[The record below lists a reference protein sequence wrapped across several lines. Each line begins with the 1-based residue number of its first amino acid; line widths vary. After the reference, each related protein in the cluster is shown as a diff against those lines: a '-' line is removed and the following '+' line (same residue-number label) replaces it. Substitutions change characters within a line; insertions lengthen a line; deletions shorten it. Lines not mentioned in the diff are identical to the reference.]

1 MKEVKNVQF
10 KLKKGKG
17 SVNRFVA
24 ADGTTYKP
32 GDIVDLPPS
41 FRGEKWL
48 EVVNKKIV
56 KPMVPVSP
64 KVEEPKH
71 ETTVSDA
78 VPLPEKTEKKSKKPA
93 KKK

>member
-1 MKEVKNVQF
+1 MQF

-32 GDIVDLPPS
+32 GDTVELPAC

-48 EVVNKKIV
+48 EAVNKTV
-56 KPMVPVSP
+56 QKPMVAVSP
-64 KVEEPKH
+64 KAEEP
-71 ETTVSDA
+71 DA
-78 VPLPEKTEKKSKKPA
+78 VPLLEKAGKKLKKPSKKR
-93 KKK
+93 

>member
-1 MKEVKNVQF
+1 MQF

-32 GDIVDLPPS
+32 GDIVDLSPS
-41 FRGEKWL
+41 FRGERWL
-48 EVVNKKIV
+48 EVVNKTV
-56 KPMVPVSP
+56 SKPMVPVSS
-64 KVEEPKH
+64 KAEE
-71 ETTVSDA
+71 SDV
-78 VPLPEKTEKKSKKPA
+78 VPLPEKTTKKSS

>member
-1 MKEVKNVQF
+1 MQF

-32 GDIVDLPPS
+32 GDIVNLPPS

-48 EVVNKKIV
+48 EVVNKTV
-56 KPMVPVSP
+56 AKPMVPVKKTELAKP
-64 KVEEPKH
+64 
-71 ETTVSDA
+71 DM
-78 VPLPEKTEKKSKKPA
+78 VPLPEKAEKNFKKPT

>member
-1 MKEVKNVQF
+1 MQF

-24 ADGTTYKP
+24 ANGATYKP
-32 GDIVDLPPS
+32 GDIVNLPPS

-48 EVVNKKIV
+48 EVVNKKIAN
-56 KPMVPVSP
+56 PMVPVSP
-64 KVEEPKH
+64 KVEEPKQ

-78 VPLPEKTEKKSKKPA
+78 VPLSEKIEKKSKKPA

>member
-1 MKEVKNVQF
+1 VQF

-24 ADGTTYKP
+24 ADGTKYKP
-32 GDIVDLPPS
+32 GDIVDLPIS

-48 EVVNKKIV
+48 EVVNKKIA

-71 ETTVSDA
+71 ETTAPDA
-78 VPLPEKTEKKSKKPA
+78 VPLSEKTERKSKKPA

>member
-1 MKEVKNVQF
+1 VQF

-32 GDIVDLPPS
+32 GDIVELSPS
-41 FRGEKWL
+41 FKGERWL
-48 EVVNKKIV
+48 EVVNKTV
-56 KPMVPVSP
+56 AKPMVPVS
-64 KVEEPKH
+64 VTAEESG
-71 ETTVSDA
+71 V
-78 VPLPEKTEKKSKKPA
+78 VPLPEKTTKKSS

>member
-1 MKEVKNVQF
+1 MQF

-32 GDIVDLPPS
+32 GDIVNLPPS
-41 FRGEKWL
+41 FRGERWL
-48 EVVNKKIV
+48 EVVNKIV
-56 KPMVPVSP
+56 AKPMVPVKKTELAKP
-64 KVEEPKH
+64 NM
-71 ETTVSDA
+71 
-78 VPLPEKTEKKSKKPA
+78 VPLPKKAEKNSKIPI